1 MTTYIVE
8 IAADY
13 VEGGIYISPE
23 FQLGQVYDCTLDAQE
38 DIILYRPVYVCVP
51 HTPTRVTNTN
61 NAVTSKK
68 NKFESIEKKEVESE
82 KCTSV

>member
-1 MTTYIVE
+1 M
-8 IAADY
+8 AAEY

-23 FQLGQVYDCTLDAQE
+23 FQLGQVYDGTLDAQE

-61 NAVTSKK
+61 NASVSQPDKQRVTPD
-68 NKFESIEKKEVESE
+68 KEMTSE